1 MNIVSAIRNHAGSV
15 ICALAIVDQRDFP
28 SGGSTERGRRCE
40 GGVSLGARAT
50 SHLKSVA
57 LRYQGHNWS
66 KAQRIIFASVRWP
79 QFPCPPSSPRSP
91 PEIDYSAK
99 LELCLAPE
107 HKASETSPLS
117 VPEQPDLGQ

>member
-1 MNIVSAIRNHAGSV
+1 MKIVSAVRNHAGSV

-50 SHLKSVA
+50 GLLKSLA
-57 LRYQGHNWS
+57 LRYHGHNWS
-66 KAQRIIFASVRWP
+66 KAQRIIFCVCAL
-79 QFPCPPSSPRSP
+79 PSISLPTSPRSP
-91 PEIDYSAK
+91 PEIDHSTK
-99 LELCLAPE
+99 LGLRLTPV

-117 VPEQPDLGQ
+117 VPEQPDVGQ